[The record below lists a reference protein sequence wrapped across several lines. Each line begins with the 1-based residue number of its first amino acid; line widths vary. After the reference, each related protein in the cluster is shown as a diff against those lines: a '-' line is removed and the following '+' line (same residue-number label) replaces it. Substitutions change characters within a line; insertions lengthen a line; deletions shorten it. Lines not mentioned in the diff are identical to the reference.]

1 MAEDSLYEVLGVS
14 ENASHEE
21 IETRFRDLARR
32 VHPDV
37 GGTESLFRR
46 VRGAYETLSDPKKR
60 AAYDAL
66 RSAPV
71 PTGEDDLVENSGWVR
86 VDETPSSRPPPRPED
101 RRGPK
106 PSESAQQPP
115 SSAEPTTWLSPN
127 LNSKPPALDFLWN
140 RPWIVVLI
148 AGFVIT
154 PVSRTFSTFGTL
166 LFILGLI
173 AGLGSRRAAHK
184 YALRGA
190 EQGRVDLMYG
200 SSFEHYVGEVMRSSG
215 YRVKHVGGTDH
226 FGADLLAEREGVRSV
241 VQTKCYV
248 GSVGVQAIQE
258 VVAAQAHYLANHAIA
273 VTNSSFSSPA
283 VRLAC
288 SNQVEL
294 WDRNKLADL
303 ARNLPRDTRVSPLS
317 LFGSELAEGF
327 SLSIHFFGAFLI
339 GLVSVSSATGSG
351 RRRRRRR

>member
-1 MAEDSLYEVLGVS
+1 
-14 ENASHEE
+14 
-21 IETRFRDLARR
+21 
-32 VHPDV
+32 
-37 GGTESLFRR
+37 
-46 VRGAYETLSDPKKR
+46 
-60 AAYDAL
+60 
-66 RSAPV
+66 
-71 PTGEDDLVENSGWVR
+71 
-86 VDETPSSRPPPRPED
+86 
-101 RRGPK
+101 
-106 PSESAQQPP
+106 
-115 SSAEPTTWLSPN
+115 
-127 LNSKPPALDFLWN
+127 
-140 RPWIVVLI
+140 
-148 AGFVIT
+148 
-154 PVSRTFSTFGTL
+154 
-166 LFILGLI
+166 
-173 AGLGSRRAAHK
+173 
-184 YALRGA
+184 
-190 EQGRVDLMYG
+190 
-200 SSFEHYVGEVMRSSG
+200 MRSSG

-294 WDRNKLADL
+294 WD
-303 ARNLPRDTRVSPLS
+303 LPRDTRVSPLS

>member
-1 MAEDSLYEVLGVS
+1 
-14 ENASHEE
+14 
-21 IETRFRDLARR
+21 
-32 VHPDV
+32 
-37 GGTESLFRR
+37 
-46 VRGAYETLSDPKKR
+46 
-60 AAYDAL
+60 
-66 RSAPV
+66 
-71 PTGEDDLVENSGWVR
+71 
-86 VDETPSSRPPPRPED
+86 
-101 RRGPK
+101 
-106 PSESAQQPP
+106 
-115 SSAEPTTWLSPN
+115 LSPN